1 MKVQE
6 FEELN
11 VYQRA
16 RELTN
21 RIYELTREGAF
32 ARDFGLVDQI
42 RRASVSVMSNIAE
55 GFERGT
61 NAEFVQ
67 FLYIAKGS
75 CGEVRAQLSIA
86 FDQKYISSTDCSEL
100 TDCCRRISGMLS
112 NLINYLRQPQFA
124 GRRVQKSP
132 HRSIAEEL
140 NEIMEQLKKDN

>member
-1 MKVQE
+1 MKGQG
-6 FEELN
+6 FEELH

-21 RIYELTREGAF
+21 RVYEATRDGDF
-32 ARDFGLVDQI
+32 ARDFGLVNQI
-42 RRASVSVMSNIAE
+42 RRASVSIMSNVAE

-86 FDQKYISSTDCSEL
+86 FDQKYISSTDCNDL
-100 TDCCRRISGMLS
+100 TDRCRRISGMLS

-124 GRRVQKSP
+124 GRRVPKP
-132 HRSIAEEL
+132 TRKSIAEEL
-140 NEIMEQLKKDN
+140 NEIMEQPKKEN

>member
-1 MKVQE
+1 MKVRE

-21 RIYELTREGAF
+21 RIYDISRDGAF
-32 ARDFGLVDQI
+32 ARDFGLVTQI
-42 RRASVSVMSNIAE
+42 RRASVSIMSNIAE

-75 CGEVRAQLSIA
+75 AGEVRAQASIA
-86 FDQKYISSTDCSEL
+86 VDQKYISTADYEDL
-100 TDCCRRISGMLS
+100 TDRCRRISGMLA
-112 NLINYLRQPQFA
+112 NLINYLRQPEFA
-124 GRRVQKSP
+124 GRKPSKATLKSLAKEVTATP
-132 HRSIAEEL
+132 K
-140 NEIMEQLKKDN
+140 NKG